1 MVLAKVARIDGTGR
15 VLASVA
21 LTLAL
26 VMLARLPRLLGVPVV
41 VLAKVAR
48 IDGAGRVLASVA
60 LTLALV
66 MLAAVAQTVDSHQV
80 FLLHH
85 VILFPLCEKSS
96 SVCFLWLL

>member
-1 MVLAKVARIDGTGR
+1 M
-15 VLASVA
+15 
-21 LTLAL
+21 
-26 VMLARLPRLLGVPVV
+26 

-85 VILFPLCEKSS
+85 VLILML
-96 SVCFLWLL
+96 SVLQCGQNVNTRQCVRL

>member
-1 MVLAKVARIDGTGR
+1 M
-15 VLASVA
+15 
-21 LTLAL
+21 
-26 VMLARLPRLLGVPVV
+26 GVPVV